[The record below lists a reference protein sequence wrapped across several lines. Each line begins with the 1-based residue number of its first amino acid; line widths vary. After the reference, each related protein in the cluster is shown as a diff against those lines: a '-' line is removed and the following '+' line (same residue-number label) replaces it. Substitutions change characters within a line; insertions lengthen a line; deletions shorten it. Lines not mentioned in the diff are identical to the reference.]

1 MQLTLTS
8 DAEQRFRKLME
19 LAECSGED
27 VMANAL
33 VLLEWAVDQRR
44 RGNKIGA
51 IDSTKRRIEY
61 VNPPILKAVTPPAK
75 RLI

>member
-19 LAECSGED
+19 LAECSRED

-33 VLLEWAVDQRR
+33 ALLEWAVDQRC
-44 RGNKIGA
+44 RGNRIGA
-51 IDSTKRRIEY
+51 VDSAKRSIEY
-61 VNPPILKAVTPPAK
+61 VNPPILKAVTRPTK
-75 RLI
+75 R